1 MANDTVTV
9 QFRLQAAFGAIQA
22 LRQALAD
29 EVVQHQLISLLSETF
44 HPFLA
49 RQIEAEFDLAVAL
62 KVSAVSPVRPGPRL
76 PLPKVEQG
84 QLTWY
89 DPYADRINTVGTVGS
104 AEWQQWLAGAGTRS
118 FRYESDQG
126 AFTAVKE
133 KQQGRW
139 VWYAHRRQ
147 GGHLKRVYLGRPEN
161 LTAAKLTEVARK
173 LTQRPVSLIAETGVN
188 QGGNLTTPS
197 E

>member
-1 MANDTVTV
+1 MAKDTLTV
-9 QFRLQAAFGAIQA
+9 QFRLQAAFGTIQA
-22 LRQALAD
+22 LRRALAD
-29 EVVQHQLISLLSETF
+29 EAVQRQLVSLLGETVS
-44 HPFLA
+44 PFLA
-49 RQIEAEFDLAVAL
+49 RQMGADFDLIVAL
-62 KVSAVSPVRPGPRL
+62 KVSAVSQTRPGPRL

-89 DPYADRINTVGTVGS
+89 DPYADRTNTVGAVGS

-133 KQQGRW
+133 KRRGRS

-147 GGHLKRVYLGRPEN
+147 AGQLKRVYLGRPEN
-161 LTAAKLTEVARK
+161 LTATKLAEVARK
-173 LTQRPVSLIAETGVN
+173 LNSKEMISLTH
-188 QGGNLTTPS
+188 P
-197 E
+197 

>member
-9 QFRLQAAFGAIQA
+9 QLRLKAAFGTIQT
-22 LRQALAD
+22 LRQALAA
-29 EVVQHQLISLLSETF
+29 EGIQGQLISLLSETVR
-44 HPFLA
+44 PFLA
-49 RQIEAEFDLAVAL
+49 HQVEAEFDLTVAL
-62 KVSAVSPVRPGPRL
+62 KVSAVSQAQRGPRL

-89 DPYADRINTVGTVGS
+89 DPYADRTNTVGTVGS
-104 AEWQQWLAGAGTRS
+104 VEWQQWLAGAGTRS

-133 KQQGRW
+133 KRRGRW

-147 GGHLKRVYLGRPEN
+147 GGRLKRVYLGRPEN
-161 LTAAKLTEVARK
+161 LTAAKLVEVAGK
-173 LTQRPVSLIAETGVN
+173 LTQ
-188 QGGNLTTPS
+188 
-197 E
+197 